1 MSESEHCR
9 CPTGHFD
16 PASQF
21 GVSVQV
27 IAVHVLKARVQAIV
41 PACQVK
47 YFGTSTRGALFVVLL
62 ALSQGLLDFRQDT
75 RPENANHIYWRS
87 DMDDELLKELGVDK
101 DKGVRLDAFRRVIRI
116 GTYVIAEFQD
126 TIIVGTAEEWDRFVS
141 DILNTILP
149 ILKVKT
155 DGTGQE
161 SHFYFLGGD
170 AEAC

>member
-1 MSESEHCR
+1 
-9 CPTGHFD
+9 
-16 PASQF
+16 
-21 GVSVQV
+21 
-27 IAVHVLKARVQAIV
+27 
-41 PACQVK
+41 
-47 YFGTSTRGALFVVLL
+47 
-62 ALSQGLLDFRQDT
+62 
-75 RPENANHIYWRS
+75 
-87 DMDDELLKELGVDK
+87 MDDELLRELGIEK

-116 GTYVIAEFQD
+116 GTYVLAEFQD

-149 ILKVKT
+149 ILKAKT